1 MGQGD
6 QQDAIVDVGI
16 GGDGGGFN
24 WSRGGG
30 TGEVC

>member
-16 GGDGGGFN
+16 GGDVGFN
-24 WSRGGG
+24 WSSGGG